1 LVARFAVVTKE
12 GLALL
17 AAAATGVQVGASMVA
32 SRAVAGDVDPATLA
46 LLRYAIGASVVVPIA
61 LAARVAWRL
70 PARDL
75 VAVAALGIVQFGAL
89 IWLLNWGLARVPAAD
104 GAVLFATFPL
114 LAQIFAVWGG
124 IERLSRDR
132 LLGALAALAGVAL
145 AMGGQFGGGSI
156 EGALA
161 VLASAACGAA
171 CSVLYRPY
179 LERHAP
185 LAVGAI
191 AMLASVLALAP
202 PALLWGRPVTL
213 ELWGWIAVAGLGI
226 ASGVFYWLWLFAL
239 KYAGAASATVFL
251 SLGPPAAGL
260 VGAAWLGE
268 WPGPELWLGMVAV
281 AIGLRLATR
290 NPLLRPDDG
299 LEFRSR

>member
-1 LVARFAVVTKE
+1 MTKE

-17 AAAATGVQVGASMVA
+17 AAAGTGVQVGVSMVA
-32 SRAVAGDVDPATLA
+32 SRAVASDVDPATLA
-46 LLRYAIGASVVVPIA
+46 LLRYAIGAGVVVPLA
-61 LAARVAWRL
+61 LAVRVSWRSSGRDRVA
-70 PARDL
+70 
-75 VAVAALGIVQFGAL
+75 VCALGIVQFGVL

-114 LAQIFAVWGG
+114 LAQLFAALGG
-124 IERLSRDR
+124 IERLSRNR
-132 LLGALAALAGVAL
+132 LLGALAAMSGVAI
-145 AMGGQFGGGSI
+145 AMGGHTGGAPV

-179 LERHAP
+179 LGRSAP

-191 AMLASVLALAP
+191 AMLASACALAP

-213 ELWGWIAVAGLGI
+213 DAGGWAVVAALGV

-239 KYAGAASATVFL
+239 KHAGAARTTVFL
-251 SLGPPAAGL
+251 SLGPPSAG
-260 VGAAWLGE
+260 VAGALWLGE
-268 WPGPELWLGMVAV
+268 RPGIELWLGMIAV

-290 NPLLRPDDG
+290 DPLPGGPGG
-299 LEFRSR
+299 LKSTL

>member
-1 LVARFAVVTKE
+1 MTKE
-12 GLALL
+12 RLALL
-17 AAAATGVQVGASMVA
+17 AAAGTGLQVGVAMVA

-46 LLRYAIGASVVVPIA
+46 LLRYAIGAAVVVPLV
-61 LAARVAWRL
+61 LAARVSWRL
-70 PARDL
+70 SPRDL
-75 VAVAALGIVQFGAL
+75 AAVAALGVVQFGVL

-114 LAQIFAVWGG
+114 LAQLFAALGG

-132 LLGALAALAGVAL
+132 LLGAIAATAGVAL
-145 AMGGQFGGGSI
+145 AMGGQFGGGSLA
-156 EGALA
+156 GAVA
-161 VLASAACGAA
+161 VLAAAASGAA

-191 AMLASVLALAP
+191 AMLASTFALAP
-202 PALLWGRPVTL
+202 AALVWGRPITL
-213 ELWGWIAVAGLGI
+213 DASGWAAVAGLGI

-239 KYAGAASATVFL
+239 KHAGPARTTVFL
-251 SLGPPAAGL
+251 ALGPPAAAL

-268 WPGPELWLGMVAV
+268 WPGIELWAGMIAV

-290 NPLLRPDDG
+290 QR
-299 LEFRSR
+299 

>member
-1 LVARFAVVTKE
+1 MTKE

-17 AAAATGVQVGASMVA
+17 AAAGTGVQVGASMVA

-46 LLRYAIGASVVVPIA
+46 LLRYTIGAAVVVPIA

-75 VAVAALGIVQFGAL
+75 VAVVALGIAQFGAL

-114 LAQIFAVWGG
+114 LAQLFAAWGG
-124 IERLSRDR
+124 VERLSRDR
-132 LLGALAALAGVAL
+132 AMGAVAALAGVGL
-145 AMGGQFGGGSI
+145 AMGGQFGGGSV
-156 EGALA
+156 EGAVA

-179 LERHAP
+179 LQRHAP

-213 ELWGWIAVAGLGI
+213 ELAGWLAVAGLGI

-239 KYAGAASATVFL
+239 KHAGAARTTVFL
-251 SLGPPAAGL
+251 SLGPPAAAL
-260 VGAAWLGE
+260 VGAVWLGE
-268 WPGPELWLGMVAV
+268 WPGIGLWAGMIAV

-290 NPLLRPDDG
+290 APLPAARDG
-299 LEFRSR
+299 LESRP